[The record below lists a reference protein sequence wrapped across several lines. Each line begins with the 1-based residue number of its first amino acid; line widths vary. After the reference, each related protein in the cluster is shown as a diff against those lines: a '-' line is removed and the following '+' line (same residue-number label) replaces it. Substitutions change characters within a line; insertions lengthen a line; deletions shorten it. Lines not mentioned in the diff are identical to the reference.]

1 MSATYFGHANDGA
14 LTVSDDSGKSYTF
27 AGFMGDASVTGLLP
41 HGRQAAVGEVRGV
54 VVSVRQGAR
63 ALPEI
68 TINGAC
74 KRIVG
79 DATEAKALMLG
90 VASGFVST
98 VADIGDYAAVDID
111 FSYVGNT
118 GDTTRHILAKD
129 CIVTAF
135 DFSEGDPLNMVAIT
149 LQCLGPMTLDGTAYI
164 SAR

>member
-41 HGRQAAVGEVRGV
+41 RGRQAAVGEVRGA

-63 ALPEI
+63 AYPEI

-74 KRIVG
+74 RRIVG
-79 DATEAKALMLG
+79 DATEAKALLLG
-90 VASGFVST
+90 MASGFTST
-98 VADIGDYAAVDID
+98 VADIGDYAAVDLD
-111 FSYVGNT
+111 FSYVGAT
-118 GDTTRHILAKD
+118 GDTTRHILAQD

-135 DFSEGDPLNMVAIT
+135 DFTEGDPMNTVAIT
-149 LQCLGPMTLDGTAYI
+149 LQCLGPMTLDGTTYI
-164 SAR
+164 AAR